1 MTPKQ
6 LPPIAD
12 RTLNHIAESAGG
24 KVEYLS
30 TARLTIGRHI
40 LEAADNT
47 HLLIQVLKL
56 LKTL

>member
-6 LPPIAD
+6 LPPIAA
-12 RTLNHIAESAGG
+12 RTLSYIAESAGG
-24 KVEYLS
+24 KVEYQT
-30 TARLTIGRHI
+30 TARLTIGRHV
-40 LEAADNT
+40 LEAVDNT